1 MMFVVN
7 EGGSSPGSPPAVRRG
22 RWVFGILGVHAL
34 GAAGQ
39 CLSGAAHGMVA
50 VGDSPLV
57 AADCVAA
64 PDYVKGVH
72 PLLGNEHILGSP
84 CVLVHWW
91 REGSSASDGVGTWTL
106 ARCWPV
112 LTLEAILDAECMLG
126 MAERMSR
133 GLVGGLVA
141 GKLLCRGLSVRG

>member
-1 MMFVVN
+1 MFVVN
-7 EGGSSPGSPPAVRRG
+7 EGESSPGSPPAVRRG
-22 RWVFGILGVHAL
+22 RWVFGIFGVHDL

-39 CLSGAAHGMVA
+39 CLRGATHGMAA
-50 VGDSPLV
+50 VGDSPPV

-72 PLLGNEHILGSP
+72 LLLGNEHISGSP

-91 REGSSASDGVGTWTL
+91 REGGSASDGVGTWTL

-112 LTLEAILDAECMLG
+112 LTLEAILDAVCMLG

-133 GLVGGLVA
+133 VLMGWLVA
-141 GKLLCRGLSVRG
+141 GKLLVEVLSVWG